1 MRSCSSPVLVEQPAE
16 QVTSTHAALPILAD
30 DGQPGGWVWRC
41 KPERPVGTVAV
52 VMLLL
57 RWHRRLIAGSW
68 TYPHRQTGRPPLNPE
83 VQQLIV
89 RLA

>member
-1 MRSCSSPVLVEQPAE
+1 MRSCSSPVLVEQTAE
-16 QVTSTHAALPILAD
+16 QVTSTHPALPILAD